1 MDPKADAVDPVVLAR
16 GVAKNSM
23 RIFLAVFPPP
33 ESQAL
38 ALGLAT
44 RVREAAGPAAGHV
57 SWVKLENLHYT
68 LKFLGELGE
77 DGARRAGEA
86 AREAA
91 ASVDAFDVG
100 LSAPGAFPN
109 ARQARVL
116 WIGCDQGAKEFIEL
130 ARRVD
135 VALSQ
140 RGFEREKRAFSPH
153 LTIGRVR
160 EFRHDWTAALAIS
173 PSPAGES
180 AARFRVSEVRVMK
193 STLSPKGSI
202 YETVTAAPL
211 AG

>member
-1 MDPKADAVDPVVLAR
+1 
-16 GVAKNSM
+16 M

-38 ALGLAT
+38 ALA
-44 RVREAAGPAAGHV
+44 RAACAREAAGSAAGHV

-91 ASVDAFDVG
+91 DSLAAFDVALG
-100 LSAPGAFPN
+100 AAGAFPN
-109 ARQARVL
+109 ARHARAL
-116 WIGCDQGAKEFIEL
+116 WLGCDQGAREFVDL

-135 VALSQ
+135 TALTQ
-140 RGFEREKRAFSPH
+140 RGFDREKRAFSPH

-160 EFRHDWTAALAIS
+160 EVGHDWTAALAS
-173 PSPAGES
+173 CASLAAEP
-180 AARFRVSEVRVMK
+180 AARFRVGEVRVVR

-202 YETVTAAPL
+202 YETLLTASLGA
-211 AG
+211 

>member
-1 MDPKADAVDPVVLAR
+1 
-16 GVAKNSM
+16 M

-38 ALGLAT
+38 ALACAA
-44 RVREAAGPAAGHV
+44 RVREAAGAAAGHV

-77 DGARRAGEA
+77 DGARRAGDAALEA
-86 AREAA
+86 ADSLAA
-91 ASVDAFDVG
+91 FG
-100 LSAPGAFPN
+100 LALGAAGAFPN

-116 WIGCDQGAKEFIEL
+116 WIGCEHGAAEFVEL

-135 VALSQ
+135 AALAK
-140 RGFEREKRAFSPH
+140 RGFDREQRPFSPH

-160 EFRHDWTAALAIS
+160 ESRHDWTAALAAA
-173 PSPAGES
+173 PPLAGET

-193 STLSPKGSI
+193 STLSPQGSI
-202 YETVTAAPL
+202 YETLAAARL
-211 AG
+211 K